1 METEEYEM
9 RQRFNEQLKLLELKD
24 RDLIRKHETESR
36 SLVVEEQQLLNK
48 QREYENKLNDL
59 KHLNEMTSKKIRE
72 EIEL

>member
-9 RQRFNEQLKLLELKD
+9 RQRFNEQLKLLEQKD